1 MITCTLV
8 LSSVSLFLSKAAVSN
23 KTEIVIDVGTYQA
36 WNVSCSRAR
45 HIILVVQYKKKLS
58 QLYFHHKFR
67 GQISLRVLSVA
78 GIQPFGSMIQA
89 FGKYKITVIFDKN
102 EDILGYNF
110 RSRLIIVLFQRKPPP
125 DWIYIVR
132 YFLVLFFWN

>member
-1 MITCTLV
+1 M
-8 LSSVSLFLSKAAVSN
+8 
-23 KTEIVIDVGTYQA
+23 
-36 WNVSCSRAR
+36 
-45 HIILVVQYKKKLS
+45 
-58 QLYFHHKFR
+58 
-67 GQISLRVLSVA
+67 LSVA

-125 DWIYIVR
+125 DGIYIVPIDTFWF
-132 YFLVLFFWN
+132 YFSGIKLAL

>member
-1 MITCTLV
+1 M
-8 LSSVSLFLSKAAVSN
+8 
-23 KTEIVIDVGTYQA
+23 
-36 WNVSCSRAR
+36 
-45 HIILVVQYKKKLS
+45 QYKKKSFATLFSS
-58 QLYFHHKFR
+58 QIW

-78 GIQPFGSMIQA
+78 GIHPFGSMIQA

-125 DWIYIVR
+125 D
-132 YFLVLFFWN
+132 